1 MKFGLIGDPVAHS
14 LSPVMHASAYRALAM
29 NHTYEAHQVAS
40 ADVGAWVARV
50 RSGELRGLN
59 VTVPH
64 KEAVLA
70 FADRVDESA
79 RAVRAAN
86 TLANEDGAVVAY
98 NTDVPALAAEVSALA
113 PELTPADWAHG
124 TGIILG
130 SGGTARSA
138 VASLSMHLRLRKLI
152 VRARA
157 FSTDASCTQF
167 REAVADVLGKT
178 ELCMEPL
185 LILTSPRT
193 APEEPFVLAVVQA
206 TSAGMTGKE
215 GGELVARAVSFSSL
229 PARAAALE
237 VIYAPL
243 RTEFIL
249 EAQRAGIR
257 TGNGL
262 GMLARQGALSF
273 EIWLGVPAPY
283 NAMLSAIV

>member
-14 LSPVMHASAYRALAM
+14 LSPVMHRSAYRALDM
-29 NHTYEAHQVAS
+29 KHTYEAYQVAS

-50 RSGELRGLN
+50 RSGEISGLN

-64 KEAVLA
+64 KQAVLA
-70 FADRVDESA
+70 FVDRVDESA

-113 PELTPADWAHG
+113 PELTPADWAAG

-138 VASLSMHLRLRKLI
+138 VASLSLHLRLRKII

-157 FSTDASCTQF
+157 FAKDASCMQF

-185 LILTSPRT
+185 LERT
-193 APEEPFVLAVVQA
+193 APEESSVLAVVQA

-215 GGELVARAVSFSSL
+215 GGDVVARAVSFSSL
-229 PARAAALE
+229 QARAAVLE

-243 RTEFIL
+243 RTELIV

-283 NAMLSAIV
+283 NAMLSALV